1 MKELAVFINQ
11 SGSIPVYEQIYEFI
25 KKEIREGNIK
35 TGERLPSTR
44 NMSSYLQ
51 VSRSTVLA
59 SYEQLLAEG
68 YIEARE
74 RKGYYVIEIEK
85 DFADNHENTINNSK
99 DMVYIN
105 PYTIDFSPNGIETE
119 HFPVNEWRKI
129 SKNIFTDEMKN
140 LFNSGDKRGDDGLRE
155 QLAVFLQKSRG
166 VKADKSRIILG
177 AGNEN
182 LLMLIKLL
190 LPGNV
195 IFAVENPV
203 YKKSY
208 DILRNFTDNVIPVGL
223 DKDGLSVKELEKSN
237 ADVAYLTPSHQYPL
251 GIVMGIKRRVE
262 LLNWASRKEDRYI
275 IEDDYDSEFRYKGRP
290 IPSLQSIDN
299 GEKVIY
305 MGTFSKSV
313 TPAIRMSYMVLPK
326 KLMDIY
332 MKKTSYI
339 GNTVSRIDQKYMEIF
354 MKNGGFERHL
364 NRMRTI
370 YKAKHDVMLNE
381 LKTWKNINISGEN
394 AGVHI
399 ILEINNNM
407 TEKELVKRAAEEGVK
422 VYPLSDYYIGGIDNR
437 LPGIII
443 GYSKL
448 CSEKIINGLRILKK
462 VWKIEEAGA

>member
-1 MKELAVFINQ
+1 
-11 SGSIPVYEQIYEFI
+11 
-25 KKEIREGNIK
+25 
-35 TGERLPSTR
+35 
-44 NMSSYLQ
+44 
-51 VSRSTVLA
+51 
-59 SYEQLLAEG
+59 
-68 YIEARE
+68 
-74 RKGYYVIEIEK
+74 
-85 DFADNHENTINNSK
+85 
-99 DMVYIN
+99 MVYIN

-422 VYPLSDYYIGGIDNR
+422 VYPLSDYYIGGINNR

>member
-11 SGSIPVYEQIYEFI
+11 SGGVPVYEQIYEFI
-25 KKEIREGNIK
+25 KREIRKGNIK

-74 RKGYYVIEIEK
+74 RKGYYAIEIEK
-85 DFADNHENTINNSK
+85 DFADNQENTINNSR

-275 IEDDYDSEFRYKGRP
+275 IEDDYDSEFRWGGKPLPTMFGMDASGR
-290 IPSLQSIDN
+290 
-299 GEKVIY
+299 VIY
-305 MGTFSKSV
+305 MNTFSMTIAPSV
-313 TPAIRMSYMVLPK
+313 RISYVCLPQELYERWKERLGFCSCPVPAFEQYTLARFIES
-326 KLMDIY
+326 
-332 MKKTSYI
+332 
-339 GNTVSRIDQKYMEIF
+339 GH
-354 MKNGGFERHL
+354 FERHIS
-364 NRMRTI
+364 RMRKYYRRI
-370 YKAKHDVMLNE
+370 RE
-381 LKTWKNINISGEN
+381 LTLALAVRTAFPKKT
-394 AGVHI
+394 
-399 ILEINNNM
+399 
-407 TEKELVKRAAEEGVK
+407 
-422 VYPLSDYYIGGIDNR
+422 
-437 LPGIII
+437 PGFT
-443 GYSKL
+443 S
-448 CSEKIINGLRILKK
+448 
-462 VWKIEEAGA
+462 

>member
-11 SGSIPVYEQIYEFI
+11 SGGVPVYEQIYEFI
-25 KKEIREGNIK
+25 KREIRKGNIK

-74 RKGYYVIEIEK
+74 RKGYYAIEIEK
-85 DFADNHENTINNSK
+85 DFADNQENTINNSR

-251 GIVMGIKRRVE
+251 GHYGKEGEAWHDTGMLKGDTGPMQIAWIDSGKLRE
-262 LLNWASRKEDRYI
+262 TYKESNDRKT
-275 IEDDYDSEFRYKGRP
+275 
-290 IPSLQSIDN
+290 
-299 GEKVIY
+299 
-305 MGTFSKSV
+305 GTFYRIHIFADS
-313 TPAIRMSYMVLPK
+313 IGVLYRRCTHV
-326 KLMDIY
+326 L
-332 MKKTSYI
+332 
-339 GNTVSRIDQKYMEIF
+339 
-354 MKNGGFERHL
+354 
-364 NRMRTI
+364 
-370 YKAKHDVMLNE
+370 
-381 LKTWKNINISGEN
+381 
-394 AGVHI
+394 
-399 ILEINNNM
+399 
-407 TEKELVKRAAEEGVK
+407 
-422 VYPLSDYYIGGIDNR
+422 
-437 LPGIII
+437 
-443 GYSKL
+443 
-448 CSEKIINGLRILKK
+448 
-462 VWKIEEAGA
+462 

>member
-11 SGSIPVYEQIYEFI
+11 SGGVPVYEQIYEFI
-25 KKEIREGNIK
+25 KREIRKGNIK

-85 DFADNHENTINNSK
+85 DFAGNQENTINNSK
-99 DMVYIN
+99 DTVYIN

-354 MKNGGFERHL
+354 MKIMRVHVAERFSRL
-364 NRMRTI
+364 
-370 YKAKHDVMLNE
+370 
-381 LKTWKNINISGEN
+381 NISKT
-394 AGVHI
+394 VI
-399 ILEINNNM
+399 KFLFVM
-407 TEKELVKRAAEEGVK
+407 CV
-422 VYPLSDYYIGGIDNR
+422 NR
-437 LPGIII
+437 L
-443 GYSKL
+443 
-448 CSEKIINGLRILKK
+448 
-462 VWKIEEAGA
+462 

>member
-11 SGSIPVYEQIYEFI
+11 SGGVPVYEQIYEFI
-25 KKEIREGNIK
+25 KREIRKGNIK

-74 RKGYYVIEIEK
+74 RKGYYAIEIEK

-290 IPSLQSIDN
+290 IPSLQSIDS

-381 LKTWKNINISGEN
+381 LKTCLLYTSPSP
-394 AGVHI
+394 
-399 ILEINNNM
+399 
-407 TEKELVKRAAEEGVK
+407 RD
-422 VYPLSDYYIGGIDNR
+422 S
-437 LPGIII
+437 
-443 GYSKL
+443 
-448 CSEKIINGLRILKK
+448 
-462 VWKIEEAGA
+462 

>member
-11 SGSIPVYEQIYEFI
+11 SGDVPVYEQIYEFI
-25 KKEIREGNIK
+25 KKEIREGKIK

-44 NMSSYLQ
+44 NMSTYLQ

-85 DFADNHENTINNSK
+85 DFADIQENNANNGE
-99 DMVYIN
+99 DTVYTN
-105 PYTIDFSPNGIETE
+105 PYSIDFSPNGIETE

-129 SKNIFTDEMKN
+129 SKNVFTDGLKR

-155 QLAVFLQKSRG
+155 QLAVFLRKSRG

-190 LPGNV
+190 LPKDV
-195 IFAVENPV
+195 TFAVENPV

-208 DILRNFTDNVIPVGL
+208 DILKNFTDNVIPVGL
-223 DKDGLSVKELEKSN
+223 DKDGLNVKELEKSN
-237 ADVAYLTPSHQYPL
+237 ADAAYLTPSHQYPL
-251 GIVMGIKRRVE
+251 GIVMGIKRRIE
-262 LLNWASRKEDRYI
+262 LLNWASKKEGRYI

-326 KLMDIY
+326 KLMEIY
-332 MKKTSYI
+332 MKKTDYI

-370 YKAKHDVMLNE
+370 YKAKHDIMLNE
-381 LKTWKNINISGEN
+381 LKTWKNVSISGEN

-399 ILEINNNM
+399 ILEINNRM
-407 TEKELVKRAAEEGVK
+407 TEKELVKRAAEEGIK
-422 VYPLSDYYIGGIDNR
+422 VYPLSDYYIGEIGDKIPR
-437 LPGIII
+437 IIM

-448 CSEKIINGLRILKK
+448 SGEKIAEGLRILKK

>member
-11 SGSIPVYEQIYEFI
+11 SGGVPVYEQIYEFI
-25 KKEIREGNIK
+25 KREIRKGNIK

-74 RKGYYVIEIEK
+74 RKGYYAIEIEK

-290 IPSLQSIDN
+290 IPSLQSIDS

-313 TPAIRMSYMVLPK
+313 TPAIRMSYMVLPEHILK
-326 KLMDIY
+326 IY
-332 MKKTSYI
+332 QEKCRFISS
-339 GNTVSRIDQKYMEIF
+339 TVSKVDQMILQKFMEE
-354 MKNGGFERHL
+354 GYYERHL
-364 NRMRTI
+364 NKTRAL
-370 YKAKHDVMLNE
+370 YKNRHDVLISSLRKMKEILE
-381 LKTWKNINISGEN
+381 ISGEN
-394 AGVHI
+394 AGVHLLLHFKTDDSEKDLI
-399 ILEINNNM
+399 EKAAKQGVRVYGLSEYCVKENEGNTGKAVILLGYANM
-407 TEKELVKRAAEEGVK
+407 NEEKIRAAVQ
-422 VYPLSDYYIGGIDNR
+422 L
-437 LPGIII
+437 
-443 GYSKL
+443 L
-448 CSEKIINGLRILKK
+448 CKA
-462 VWKIEEAGA
+462 WK

>member
-11 SGSIPVYEQIYEFI
+11 SGGVPVYEQIYEFI
-25 KKEIREGNIK
+25 KREIRKGNIK

-68 YIEARE
+68 YIESRE
-74 RKGYYVIEIEK
+74 RKGYYAIEIEK

-332 MKKTSYI
+332 MKKQVT
-339 GNTVSRIDQKYMEIF
+339 
-354 MKNGGFERHL
+354 
-364 NRMRTI
+364 
-370 YKAKHDVMLNE
+370 
-381 LKTWKNINISGEN
+381 
-394 AGVHI
+394 
-399 ILEINNNM
+399 
-407 TEKELVKRAAEEGVK
+407 
-422 VYPLSDYYIGGIDNR
+422 
-437 LPGIII
+437 
-443 GYSKL
+443 
-448 CSEKIINGLRILKK
+448 
-462 VWKIEEAGA
+462 